1 MRRRWKTLFLKLAS
15 RLRLGE
21 VLSPK
26 ASGAGRLMNIRN
38 ISSNQIV
45 VWCALL
51 LGLGV
56 AVVIGSAVGSSDM
69 RLIAGVIGLIPV
81 AIIFVKLKTNIWVLL
96 PMGWYLTGRLPWLPV
111 PFTVRDL
118 CIMAVIFFFT
128 LFFATRAVPWK
139 RKTGL
144 LDYLIY
150 INLAYLATVYARN
163 PAGFWAM
170 QTSVVG
176 GRPYFEIALAF
187 GAFLI
192 LSRVQVNDFIARIFP
207 LFFVIPAW
215 CVAVLDVVARLAP
228 QLAYPLAMMYSGVSA
243 GGVTGAI
250 QQEARL
256 GETRMTGLQ
265 FAGLSSVLALC
276 AKFNPITLIS
286 PFHPLRA
293 LLFGVAL
300 LAIFLSG
307 FRSVILF
314 AMVAF
319 MLATMLRGNLR
330 DLWIAGAGMLLGFV
344 ALISV
349 QGSLVQ
355 LPLTVQR
362 TLSWLPGDWN
372 QQAVADAEGSTL
384 WRVEM
389 WGWAWNDDRILRN
402 RTWGQGFGLSIDDM
416 NLIAS
421 SLMAGQGGGSLLGG
435 SDRENFMITGSF
447 HSGPLSTIKYIGV
460 VGLAL
465 YYPLMCYMA
474 LLAWKLCLRARGTKA
489 FALALFVGIPII
501 YEPFNFVVVFGGLD
515 SNYSQLL
522 FWAGLM
528 NMTQRYV
535 ENLKRTT
542 LPDMQRVSQEATT
555 RPARELEPVLGRPSL
570 VRRPL

>member
-1 MRRRWKTLFLKLAS
+1 
-15 RLRLGE
+15 
-21 VLSPK
+21 V
-26 ASGAGRLMNIRN
+26 NIRN
-38 ISSNQIV
+38 ISANQIV

-51 LGLGV
+51 LGLLV
-56 AVVIGSAVGSSDM
+56 SVMIGSAVGSSDM
-69 RLIAGVIGLIPV
+69 RMVAGVIAAIPV
-81 AIIFVKLKTNIWVLL
+81 VIIFVKLKTNIWVLI
-96 PMGWYLTGRLPWLPV
+96 PISWYLSGRLPWLPL

-118 CIMAVIFFFT
+118 CMMTVIFFFT
-128 LFFATRAVPWK
+128 LFLATRVVPWK

-150 INLAYLATVYARN
+150 INLAYLATVYVRN

-192 LSRVQVNDFIARIFP
+192 LSRVQINDLIARIFP
-207 LFFVIPAW
+207 IFFVIPAW

-286 PFHPLRA
+286 PLHPFRT

-319 MLATMLRGNLR
+319 LLATVLRGGVK
-330 DLWIAGAGMLLGFV
+330 DLWLAGAGMLLGLV

-349 QGSLVQ
+349 QGTLVQ

-372 QQAVADAEGSTL
+372 QQAVADAEGSTR

-389 WGWAWNDDRILRN
+389 WGWAWNDDRILRD

-474 LLAWKLCLRARGTKA
+474 VVAWRLCKRARETTA
-489 FALALFVGIPII
+489 LTLALFVAIPVI

-515 SNYSQLL
+515 SNYPQLL
-522 FWAGLM
+522 FWAGLL
-528 NMTQRYV
+528 NMTSNYV
-535 ENLKRTT
+535 ESIKAIGGSPKMTAIPRT
-542 LPDMQRVSQEATT
+542 SQLQKGAQVRDLATT
-555 RPARELEPVLGRPSL
+555 T
-570 VRRPL
+570 